1 MEQGQWPRTRPVI
14 RMGQGKAGTDASHQ
28 RIGFASAPG
37 AGMPGGMIRA
47 EDLLARDFA
56 TLSDLV
62 RAHAAVRGDAIAV
75 ADAHERLGWRE
86 LDAQA
91 DRIAARLQ
99 VDGLVSGDRVA
110 VAGLNA
116 CAQVAVIIGA
126 LRAGACAGLITTS
139 ATGDQMAAMVRDT
152 GAAHLFLDAAAAA
165 SLAGQ
170 DVGAVQRIAMDGSDA
185 GEALPR
191 WMAPAGTLPA
201 PVAIGPDD
209 EFNIIYSS
217 GTTGT
222 PKGIVHSHGMR
233 WQHIW
238 RGIPAYGPAA
248 VTILS
253 TPLYSN
259 TTMASFL
266 PTLGSGGKIVLMPK
280 FDARAFLELAARERA
295 TNCMLVPVQYR
306 RIMALDDFA
315 DFDLGSFVMK
325 YCTSAPF
332 PAALKADVLARWPGG
347 LVEIYGMTEG
357 GGVCLLEAHKYP
369 DKLHTVGQPA
379 PGHDMR
385 VIDEHGCELPPG
397 SVGEIVGRS
406 PAMMKGYNNRPD
418 ATSAMHWHDAEGRLF
433 YRHGDIGRFDG
444 DGFLTLMDRAKDM
457 IISGGFNIFPSDLEA
472 ILLADPR
479 VVEAAVVGVPS
490 EEWGET
496 PVAFVVLR
504 DGDAEDVRAA
514 CNARVGK
521 TQRLSAI
528 VAVDELPR
536 SAIGKVLKRDLRDGY
551 RG

>member
-1 MEQGQWPRTRPVI
+1 MSVAQT
-14 RMGQGKAGTDASHQ
+14 
-28 RIGFASAPG
+28 
-37 AGMPGGMIRA
+37 
-47 EDLLARDFA
+47 LLASEFA

-62 RAHAAVRGDAIAV
+62 RAHAAQCGDAIAV
-75 ADAHERLGWRE
+75 ADATGRLSWAT
-86 LDAQA
+86 LDGLA

-99 VDGLVSGDRVA
+99 ADGVAIGARVA
-110 VAGLNA
+110 IAGLNST
-116 CAQVAVIIGA
+116 AQVAVLVGA
-126 LRAGACAGLITTS
+126 LRAGACAGLVTNS
-139 ATGDQMAAMVRDT
+139 ATGEQMAAMVRDT
-152 GAAHLFLDAAAAA
+152 GAAHLFLDSAAAA
-165 SLAGQ
+165 SLAGH
-170 DVGAVQRIAMDGSDA
+170 DTANVQRISMDGSSA
-185 GEALPR
+185 GEPLTD
-191 WMAPAGTLPA
+191 WMAPAGANPA
-201 PVAIGPDD
+201 PVRLTPDD

-222 PKGIVHSHGMR
+222 PKGIVHHHGMR
-233 WQHIW
+233 WQHIM
-238 RGIPAYGPAA
+238 RGVPAYGPAA

-266 PTLGSGGKIVLMPK
+266 PTLGSGGKVVLMPK
-280 FDARAFLELAARERA
+280 FDARGFLELAQRERA

-315 DFDLGSFVMK
+315 TFDLSSFVMK

-332 PAALKADVLARWPGG
+332 AAELKADVLARWPGG

-369 DKLHTVGQPA
+369 HKLATVGQPA

-385 VIDEHGCELPPG
+385 VIDEGGNELPPG

-418 ATSAMHWHDAEGRLF
+418 ATSAMHWRDIEGRLF
-433 YRHGDIGRFDG
+433 YRHGDIGRFDE

-504 DGDAEDVRAA
+504 DGVAEGVRAA
-514 CNARVGK
+514 CNAQVGK

-528 VAVDELPR
+528 TVVDELPR
-536 SAIGKVLKRDLRDGY
+536 SAIGKVLKRELRDAY
-551 RG
+551 TAKPAA